1 MVCVT
6 EWDMS
11 AIGTKRTCKLALM
24 NVRFEGNNGH
34 DADVTRCPLMTQNGR
49 CAGRLNTRP
58 AFRPHRKTCTRERS
72 HVGVLEARTSS
83 PWVGVRLI

>member
-1 MVCVT
+1 VSSKKDVGYIAGNT
-6 EWDMS
+6 
-11 AIGTKRTCKLALM
+11 LA
-24 NVRFEGNNGH
+24 GS
-34 DADVTRCPLMTQNGR
+34 
-49 CAGRLNTRP
+49 RLNTRP